1 MSVHALAGKPAPREF
16 LANIPR
22 LISAYYTNKPDPAD
36 QAQRVAFGTSGHRGS
51 SFKNSFNE
59 MHIQAICQAICEH
72 RKTKGIDGPLFM
84 GMDTHAL
91 SEPALATAIE
101 VFIANGVTLMVQENL
116 RYTPTPVISHAILTY
131 NRERKTA
138 LADGVVITPSHNPPE
153 NGGFKY
159 NPPHGGP
166 ADTGTTKII
175 EKMANDFIAEGSNRV
190 RKIPLEKAIKSHLF
204 HEYNYVSTYVND
216 LIHVVDM
223 DAIAKAGLKIGID
236 PLGGAAIDFWDPIS
250 DR

>member
-1 MSVHALAGKPAPREF
+1 MSIHALAGKPAPREL

-36 QAQRVAFGTSGHRGS
+36 TAQRVAFGTSGHRGS

-59 MHIQAICQAICEH
+59 MHIQSICQAICEH
-72 RKTKGIDGPLFM
+72 RKANGIDGPLFM

-101 VFIANGVTLMVQENL
+101 VFIANDVSLMVQHGF

-131 NRERKTA
+131 NRERKTGR
-138 LADGVVITPSHNPPE
+138 ADGVVITPSHNPPE
-153 NGGFKY
+153 DGGFKY

-166 ADTGTTKII
+166 ADTVMTKMI
-175 EKMANDFIAEGSNRV
+175 EEMANGFIAAGNNRV
-190 RKIPLEKAIKSHLF
+190 QRIPFEKAVKSNLF
-204 HEYNYVSTYVND
+204 HEYDYVSPYV
-216 LIHVVDM
+216 IIFM
-223 DAIAKAGLKIGID
+223 K
-236 PLGGAAIDFWDPIS
+236 
-250 DR
+250 